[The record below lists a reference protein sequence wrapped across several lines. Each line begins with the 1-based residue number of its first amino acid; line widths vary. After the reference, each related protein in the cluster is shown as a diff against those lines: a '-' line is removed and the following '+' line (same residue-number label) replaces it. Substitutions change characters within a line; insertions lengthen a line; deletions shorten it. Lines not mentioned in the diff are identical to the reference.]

1 MLSSVFDSVFS
12 QRFIVV
18 TAGAEMKFCS
28 TYTLTGV
35 DVLGRAEDRR
45 LVGALDSLWP
55 ALVHRKILYLNY
67 IVFFFFLIKLSYILA
82 IMKQL

>member
-45 LVGALDSLWP
+45 LVGALDSL
-55 ALVHRKILYLNY
+55 
-67 IVFFFFLIKLSYILA
+67 
-82 IMKQL
+82 

>member
-28 TYTLTGV
+28 TYTLTGA
-35 DVLGRAEDRR
+35 DVLGCAEYQR
-45 LVGALDSLWP
+45 LVGALDFCDL
-55 ALVHRKILYLNY
+55 LLNACKDTLLKLHC
-67 IVFFFFLIKLSYILA
+67 FLLS
-82 IMKQL
+82 

>member
-35 DVLGRAEDRR
+35 DVLGCAKYQR
-45 LVGALDSLWP
+45 LDGALDSLWP
-55 ALVHRKILYLNY
+55 ALNAYKDTLLKLRC
-67 IVFFFFLIKLSYILA
+67 FFFLIKLSYILA